1 MSYSKTM
8 KTFAVMSQD
17 DFRQMTLDIASGAYR
32 PSPDAPR
39 KVFCSFSGLAEYARK
54 EAEKEKMR
62 DLPLS
67 KTTSQSIDHSII
79 ELIRNPRIFKT

>member
-1 MSYSKTM
+1 MSYSKIM

-32 PSPDAPR
+32 PSPDVPR

-62 DLPLS
+62 DLPLC
-67 KTTSQSIDHSII
+67 KTTSQ
-79 ELIRNPRIFKT
+79 

>member
-1 MSYSKTM
+1 MSYSKRM
-8 KTFAVMSQD
+8 RTFAVMSQD

-54 EAEKEKMR
+54 EAEKKKKCAIFR
-62 DLPLS
+62 YARQRRSKSNTVSLS
-67 KTTSQSIDHSII
+67 
-79 ELIRNPRIFKT
+79 